1 MKIKTNKLELEKFF
15 KDLEWRGIIS
25 AHANLDNFLK
35 LENEEK
41 IVYLGIDATAESLH
55 IGHLFLIIQ
64 CFRFIKENF
73 KVLLV
78 IGGAT
83 SKIGDPS
90 DKLKERP
97 QLKYGELIKFEVNI
111 EQQLKHF
118 VLFIYTARELGELS
132 SLPLEQFYS
141 DNSKLLNKI
150 HQILELDKEEDEFDK
165 WNKFLS
171 FILPP
176 KSKGKFVKLNNQEWL
191 KNEKL
196 IDFIDQTAKH
206 ISVNYLL
213 AKETIKQRIGNE
225 DAGLSL
231 SAFLYSTLQAFD
243 FLTLHKYYQCQGQ
256 IGGSDQWG
264 NITTGLELIRKVGS
278 PNNKTFAFTFNL
290 MTDKEGKKLSK
301 SENNGALRLDSDKK
315 EFFDFFRNM
324 PDGQAEIF
332 LKQFTFLSEEQV
344 NELLKLNNPKKLR
357 IPQRILLEL
366 VWFLNFKEVLKKE
379 NYVN

>member
-165 WNKFLS
+165 
-171 FILPP
+171 
-176 KSKGKFVKLNNQEWL
+176 
-191 KNEKL
+191 
-196 IDFIDQTAKH
+196 
-206 ISVNYLL
+206 
-213 AKETIKQRIGNE
+213 
-225 DAGLSL
+225 
-231 SAFLYSTLQAFD
+231 
-243 FLTLHKYYQCQGQ
+243 
-256 IGGSDQWG
+256 
-264 NITTGLELIRKVGS
+264 
-278 PNNKTFAFTFNL
+278 
-290 MTDKEGKKLSK
+290 
-301 SENNGALRLDSDKK
+301 
-315 EFFDFFRNM
+315 
-324 PDGQAEIF
+324 
-332 LKQFTFLSEEQV
+332 
-344 NELLKLNNPKKLR
+344 
-357 IPQRILLEL
+357 
-366 VWFLNFKEVLKKE
+366 
-379 NYVN
+379 